1 MNILQNRANSFENNV
16 IAWPYTTNHSYAK
29 VKSLVS
35 TSFLIQNLQIMSVA
49 LFDIE
54 LNHWKPTQSPYVRHR
69 IESPNCAWTSLS
81 YPDAHK
87 GPSLADPSKACDHP
101 RSARMRSARLE
112 TF

>member
-29 VKSLVS
+29 VKS
-35 TSFLIQNLQIMSVA
+35 IMSVA

-87 GPSLADPSKACDHP
+87 EPSLADPSKACDHP